1 MMYLAFMCAL
11 SIFISFQTH
20 TLSSP
25 LPLLPCFQ
33 PAIVNLPESFLSCS
47 RPYTYN
53 ASSLCRSMLSSSI
66 ISLSYHQFTHSH
78 AQVFV
83 FAFSIFLQALLYKVV
98 VFCCHNNTFMI
109 ENMYQVTYIAY

>member
-11 SIFISFQTH
+11 SIFSFLH
-20 TLSSP
+20 TLPPSSP
-25 LPLLPCFQ
+25 PLFSIRHLQ
-33 PAIVNLPESFLSCS
+33 PLWILFSCS

-53 ASSLCRSMLSSSI
+53 ASLCRSMLSFI

-98 VFCCHNNTFMI
+98 VFCCHNNIFMF
-109 ENMYQVTYIAY
+109 ENVHRVVYLVH